1 MVGSA
6 MASWGFGEKDSKCAI
21 LGTFVMGM
29 GTLFIVDHHSD
40 VINHNV
46 KLYDEVLNDLN
57 DRIVDLENK

>member
-1 MVGSA
+1 
-6 MASWGFGEKDSKCAI
+6 
-21 LGTFVMGM
+21 MGM